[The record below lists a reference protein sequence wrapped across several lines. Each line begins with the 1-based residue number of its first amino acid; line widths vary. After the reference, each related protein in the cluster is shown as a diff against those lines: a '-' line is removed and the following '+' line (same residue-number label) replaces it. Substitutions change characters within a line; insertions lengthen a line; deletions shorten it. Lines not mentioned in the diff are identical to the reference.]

1 MVEVDIKG
9 LPDNNSGFF
18 GLHIHEGKSCMGENF
33 SSTRNHYNPSESE
46 HPKHRGDLPPLMLCN
61 GGAYMN
67 VATDR
72 ISVKDIIGRTVVIHS
87 MPDDFT
93 SQPSGNAGNKIA
105 CGVIYKDNY
114 KFE

>member
-1 MVEVDIKG
+1 
-9 LPDNNSGFF
+9 
-18 GLHIHEGKSCMGENF
+18 
-33 SSTRNHYNPSESE
+33 
-46 HPKHRGDLPPLMLCN
+46 MLYN

-72 ISVKDIIGRTVVIHS
+72 ISVKDIIGRAVVIHS

-105 CGVIYKDNY
+105 CGAIFKDNY